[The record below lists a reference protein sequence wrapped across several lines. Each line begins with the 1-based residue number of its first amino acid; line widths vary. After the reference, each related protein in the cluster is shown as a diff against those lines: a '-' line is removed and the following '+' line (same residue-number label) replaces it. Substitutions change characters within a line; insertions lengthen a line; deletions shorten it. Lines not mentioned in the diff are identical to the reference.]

1 MNDTKGGSPPK
12 GQVDAAT
19 DTWGQPT
26 SGQPIKSLD
35 KTGSE
40 VMHQEQSMF
49 DKVKMQVEQGEVEK
63 HERMKGQVK
72 EFITQIKQFVNSNQL
87 KNELVAPEELKNK
100 NTTTQVQEETLTW
113 KEISEK
119 VKMRSNNPC

>member
-1 MNDTKGGSPPK
+1 
-12 GQVDAAT
+12 
-19 DTWGQPT
+19 
-26 SGQPIKSLD
+26 
-35 KTGSE
+35 
-40 VMHQEQSMF
+40 MF

-100 NTTTQVQEETLTW
+100 NTTMQVQEKPLTW
-113 KEISEK
+113 EGISEK

>member
-1 MNDTKGGSPPK
+1 
-12 GQVDAAT
+12 
-19 DTWGQPT
+19 
-26 SGQPIKSLD
+26 
-35 KTGSE
+35 
-40 VMHQEQSMF
+40 
-49 DKVKMQVEQGEVEK
+49 VEK

-87 KNELVAPEELKNK
+87 KKELVAPEELKNK

-119 VKMRSNNPC
+119 VKMRSNNQC